1 MQRSVNLTLTQ
12 LYPPPTTTT
21 TNHFLTQGW
30 LICVSVLDEATV
42 CLPVQLLGQGRHAKS
57 STNGI
62 KMWRDVNWAQRQRSS
77 CCCCTSQRRRF
88 RHLASK
94 IKCTCSPIHLHTH
107 KQTDTHAQ
115 LQLCYFWTDR
125 RRAVCDA
132 AGDGK
137 CKNFFCK
144 LAQIVKY
151 KCPSSQQK
159 QQCWTTA
166 VVTSICAI
174 TQFSLVFWC
183 FFMYWKIFTR
193 NFGSMLIQ

>member
-30 LICVSVLDEATV
+30 LKCVSVLDEVTIC
-42 CLPVQLLGQGRHAKS
+42 CLPVQLLGQGRHVKS
-57 STNGI
+57 STNSI

-77 CCCCTSQRRRF
+77 CCCCTSHRRRF

-107 KQTDTHAQ
+107 KETDKHAE
-115 LQLCYFWTDR
+115 LQLCYFWSDR

-132 AGDGK
+132 ASAGDGK
-137 CKNFFCK
+137 CNIFFCK

-151 KCPSSQQK
+151 NCPSSQQK

-166 VVTSICAI
+166 AVTSICAI
-174 TQFSLVFWC
+174 TQFSLVLWC
-183 FFMYWKIFTR
+183 FLCIEKFLLEI
-193 NFGSMLIQ
+193 SV